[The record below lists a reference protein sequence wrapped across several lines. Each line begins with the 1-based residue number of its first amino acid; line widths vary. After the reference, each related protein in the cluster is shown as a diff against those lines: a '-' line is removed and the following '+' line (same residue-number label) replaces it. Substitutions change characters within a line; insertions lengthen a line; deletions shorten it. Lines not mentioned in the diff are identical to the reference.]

1 MQQTGLLLAIVT
13 CFLVQETHAEYIS
26 LDVEMVFASYT
37 EQEHAHYLVE
47 RRNAIPD
54 IICPFQAP
62 PKARLVL
69 EDPSPWQDTTH
80 RWHRGI
86 TATVF
91 WVGEKISE
99 RNPTANERSAWA
111 SNWEIT

>member
-69 EDPSPWQDTTH
+69 EDPSPLGRYHSSMAQRHHGH
-80 RWHRGI
+80 RILGGR
-86 TATVF
+86 
-91 WVGEKISE
+91 K
-99 RNPTANERSAWA
+99 NQ
-111 SNWEIT
+111 